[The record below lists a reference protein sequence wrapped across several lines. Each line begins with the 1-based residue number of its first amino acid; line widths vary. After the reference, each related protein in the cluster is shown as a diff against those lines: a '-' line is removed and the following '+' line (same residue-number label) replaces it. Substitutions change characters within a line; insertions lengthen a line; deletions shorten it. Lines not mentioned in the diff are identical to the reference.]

1 MMDKKCSKRHCEHIC
16 SAFRAIAEDSQS
28 VAGFTGQKLEFPKVV
43 FDLNNEYDREN
54 SVFIPK
60 HGGVYVITASTL
72 FFPGED
78 VAPQDFVVNLTINVN
93 DEVALAGQN
102 ILPKGL
108 FSFDGLGT
116 TVTGILQLK
125 KCDKVE
131 VSANPNI
138 NGEVYPSPFFTHFE
152 AARVSSPRHS
162 PHSSAQHTSLNSF
175 QFPSRR

>member
-1 MMDKKCSKRHCEHIC
+1 MDKRCNKRQCEHIC
-16 SAFRAIAEDSQS
+16 SAFRAISEDSQS
-28 VAGFTGQKLEFPKVV
+28 VAGFTGQKLEFPVVV
-43 FDLNNEYDREN
+43 FDLNKEYDQEN
-54 SVFIPK
+54 SLFIPK
-60 HGGVYVITASTL
+60 QDGVYVITASTL

-102 ILPKGL
+102 SLPQGL

-131 VSANPNI
+131 VSANPTI
-138 NGEVYPSPFFTHFE
+138 NGAVFPKSYFTHFE
-152 AARVSSPRHS
+152 AARVSSPLYSPRSHRR
-162 PHSSAQHTSLNSF
+162 PHSS
-175 QFPSRR
+175 R